1 MRVLVIGSGIFGVT
15 AALELRARACD
26 VTLVDPGPIPHPLAE
41 STDISK
47 IVRCDY
53 GADED
58 YTVLGERALAGWR
71 RWNATWRTPR
81 FHETGVTFL
90 TRTAMP
96 PGGFDHASYDLLAR
110 RGHRIERLDAAA
122 IAARFPAYRP
132 GAFVDGYFH
141 HDGGWAE
148 SGATVAQLVHDAEL
162 AGVTVRPHCAV
173 DRIVDDGAL
182 AGDEHLLADAVVV
195 CAGAWT
201 PLLVPEL
208 AGPLRATG
216 QPMFHLRP
224 ADPALFAAARFPVFG
239 ADISRTGYYGFPA
252 TRDGIVKIA
261 NHGTGID
268 LAPDAPR
275 AVTAAQEAAL
285 REFLAATFP
294 ALADAPIVYRRLCVY
309 GDTRDGHFWI
319 ARHPTRPNLTIAA
332 GGSGHGFKFAPVLGE
347 LIADA
352 ALGRPN
358 RLAAKFRW
366 RDLSGDLRGDAARSS

>member
-1 MRVLVIGSGIFGVT
+1 
-15 AALELRARACD
+15 
-26 VTLVDPGPIPHPLAE
+26 
-41 STDISK
+41 
-47 IVRCDY
+47 
-53 GADED
+53 
-58 YTVLGERALAGWR
+58 
-71 RWNATWRTPR
+71 
-81 FHETGVTFL
+81 
-90 TRTAMP
+90 
-96 PGGFDHASYDLLAR
+96 
-110 RGHRIERLDAAA
+110 
-122 IAARFPAYRP
+122 
-132 GAFVDGYFH
+132 
-141 HDGGWAE
+141 
-148 SGATVAQLVHDAEL
+148 
-162 AGVTVRPHCAV
+162 
-173 DRIVDDGAL
+173 
-182 AGDEHLLADAVVV
+182 
-195 CAGAWT
+195 
-201 PLLVPEL
+201 
-208 AGPLRATG
+208 
-216 QPMFHLRP
+216 MFHLRP

-268 LAPDAPR
+268 LAPDATR